1 MTAIAT
7 PTVRTV
13 PASPTGAPLARRGES
28 LRRRLLGAKHAYST
42 RFAAAHLERAEQ
54 LELVTGGHVPAAGE
68 PALARVTE
76 IGQHKRLES
85 PASRRQAL
93 FEGDEILVAYGSRYA
108 ADQFLAMIPGD
119 LGPCHLAAAG
129 GLASRVVD
137 QHARIDEATVIT
149 PIGVVRDAAGPLTL
163 ERLAPHTAA
172 PRPVVASDGASS
184 TPVPVIVVLGT
195 SMNSGKTT
203 LLAQLA
209 HGLAGAGLRVAACKA
224 TGTGA
229 GNDRGLFVDAGAERV
244 LDFTDFGHSSTF
256 GLPADRVR
264 ELFSGMVEELASG
277 GGAGRPD
284 VVLVEIADGL
294 YQGETAELLAHEDF
308 AARVDGIA
316 FAAQDALGAVGG
328 VGALSALDRTPL
340 LVSGVLTA
348 SPLATAET
356 RRALEVPVLP
366 TLDLADPAVACEAVA
381 AVLGARARRAA

>member
-1 MTAIAT
+1 M
-7 PTVRTV
+7 
-13 PASPTGAPLARRGES
+13 
-28 LRRRLLGAKHAYST
+28 
-42 RFAAAHLERAEQ
+42 
-54 LELVTGGHVPAAGE
+54 
-68 PALARVTE
+68 LARVTE
-76 IGQHKRLES
+76 IGQHKPLES

-137 QHARIDEATVIT
+137 QHDRIDEATVIT

-163 ERLAPHTAA
+163 ERLAPHTAG
-172 PRPVVASDGASS
+172 PRPTVCEGAR
-184 TPVPVIVVLGT
+184 VPVIVVLGT

-209 HGLAGAGLRVAACKA
+209 HGLAGAGLRVAAGKA

-229 GNDRGLFVDAGAERV
+229 GNDRGLFVDAGAARV
-244 LDFTDFGHSSTF
+244 LDFTDVGYSSTF

-277 GGAGRPD
+277 GADGRPD

-294 YQGETAELLAHEDF
+294 YQGETAELLAHDDF

-340 LVSGVLTA
+340 AVSGVLTA

-356 RRALEVPVLP
+356 RRALEVPVVP

-381 AVLGARARRAA
+381 TVLGARARRAA

>member
-7 PTVRTV
+7 PVIRTV
-13 PASPTGAPLARRGES
+13 PTAPVAAAAPGAPRGES
-28 LRRRLLGAKHAYST
+28 LRRRLLRAKHVYST

-54 LELVTGGHVPAAGE
+54 LELVTAGHTPAPGE
-68 PALARVTE
+68 LVLARVTE
-76 IGQHKRLES
+76 IGQHKRLKS
-85 PASRRQAL
+85 PASRRQVL
-93 FEGDEILVAYGSRYA
+93 FEGDEVLVAYGSRYA

-137 QHARIDEATVIT
+137 QHDRIDEATVIT
-149 PIGVVRDAAGPLTL
+149 PIGVVRGATGPLTL
-163 ERLAPHTAA
+163 ERPAPHTAG
-172 PRPVVASDGASS
+172 PRPTVCEGAR
-184 TPVPVIVVLGT
+184 VPVIVVLGT

-209 HGLAGAGLRVAACKA
+209 HGLAGAGLRGAAGKA

-229 GNDRGLFVDAGAERV
+229 GNDRGLFVDAVAARV
-244 LDFTDFGHSSTF
+244 PDFTDFGHSSAF
-256 GLPADRVR
+256 GLSADRVR

-277 GGAGRPD
+277 
-284 VVLVEIADGL
+284 
-294 YQGETAELLAHEDF
+294 
-308 AARVDGIA
+308 
-316 FAAQDALGAVGG
+316 GAVGG

-356 RRALEVPVLP
+356 RRALEVPVVP
-366 TLDLADPAVACEAVA
+366 TLDLADPAEACEAVA